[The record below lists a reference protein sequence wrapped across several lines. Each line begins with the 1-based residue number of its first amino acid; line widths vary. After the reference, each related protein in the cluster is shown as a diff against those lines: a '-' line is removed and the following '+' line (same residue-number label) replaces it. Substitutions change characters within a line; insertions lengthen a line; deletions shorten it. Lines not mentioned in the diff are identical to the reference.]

1 MALTL
6 TTDERTE
13 LERRVRSLKIRA
25 EDARRARVVLMLAD
39 GESYSTIEATVPCYR
54 DYINRWRKRFL
65 AKGLAGLQPRYRGQP
80 PTVLT
85 PAMEARVLEKTRQAP
100 PDGSTHWSTRKLGR
114 LLKIHHNLV
123 AKAWQRA
130 GLQPHR
136 FERYMQS
143 DDPDFE
149 PKAADVIGLYVNP
162 PVHAAVFAVDEKTA
176 IQALDRL
183 DPVLP
188 LSPGRAERHGFE
200 YYRHGTLSLYAALD
214 VKTGKVQGKTAKRHT
229 SAEFI
234 VFLRELVKKA
244 RWAKQIHIVLDNL
257 SAHKTKAVEEFLEQN
272 PKVRFHFTPT
282 YSSWLNQVELWFAK
296 IQRDVITRGVFTSV
310 ADLAR
315 KLRKYIR
322 AYAQAA
328 RPFRWTYT
336 DPRRRIPTYEITG
349 TAY

>member
-25 EDARRARVVLMLAD
+25 EDARRARVILMLAD
-39 GESYSTIEATVPCYR
+39 GDSYSTIEATVPCYR
-54 DYINRWRKRFL
+54 DYINRWRRRFL
-65 AKGLAGLQPRYRGQP
+65 ADRLDG
-80 PTVLT
+80 
-85 PAMEARVLEKTRQAP
+85 PAAAVSRAAADDP
-100 PDGSTHWSTRKLGR
+100 DADDGSAHLGEDAAAAAGWQHALEYPQAGA

-162 PVHAAVFAVDEKTA
+162 PDHAVVFAVDEKTA

-200 YYRHGTLSLYAALD
+200 YSRHGTLSLFAALNTQSGE
-214 VKTGKVQGKTAKRHT
+214 VLGQTVPRHT
-229 SAEFI
+229 SAAF
-234 VFLRELVKKA
+234 V
-244 RWAKQIHIVLDNL
+244 
-257 SAHKTKAVEEFLEQN
+257 EFLGDIVTSQ
-272 PKVRFHFTPT
+272 PKRP
-282 YSSWLNQVELWFAK
+282 
-296 IQRDVITRGVFTSV
+296 RDPCDRRQS
-310 ADLAR
+310 L
-315 KLRKYIR
+315 
-322 AYAQAA
+322 
-328 RPFRWTYT
+328 
-336 DPRRRIPTYEITG
+336 DP
-349 TAY
+349 

>member
-6 TTDERTE
+6 TTDERAE
-13 LERRVRSLKIRA
+13 LQRRVRSLKIRSEA
-25 EDARRARVVLMLAD
+25 ARRARVILMLAD
-39 GESYSTIEATVPCYR
+39 GESYSTIEAVIPCYR
-54 DYINRWRKRFL
+54 DYLNRWRRRFL
-65 AKGLAGLQPRYRGQP
+65 ADRLEGLRPRYCGST

-114 LLKIHHNLV
+114 VLKIHHNLV
-123 AKAWQRA
+123 RKAWERA

-162 PVHAAVFAVDEKTA
+162 PDHAAIFAVDEKTA

-200 YYRHGTLSLYAALD
+200 YYRHGTLSLFAALD
-214 VKTGKVQGKTAKRHT
+214 TQSGEVIGQTVPRHT
-229 SAEFI
+229 SAAFVEFLAD
-234 VFLRELVKKA
+234 VVASQPAGRE
-244 RWAKQIHIVLDNL
+244 IHVIADNL
-257 SAHKTKAVEEFLEQN
+257 STHKTQAVRTFLLEHPTLQL
-272 PKVRFHFTPT
+272 HFTPT
-282 YSSWLNQVELWFAK
+282 YSSWLNQVELWFSK
-296 IQRDVITRGVFTSV
+296 IERDLLTRGIFTSV
-310 ADLAR
+310 PDLAR
-315 KLRKYIR
+315 QIRRYIR
-322 AYAQAA
+322 LYNKRAK
-328 RPFRWTYT
+328 PIRWSYRN
-336 DPRRRIPTYEITG
+336 PAHRISSTSAG
-349 TAY
+349 TVH

>member
-13 LERRVRSLKIRA
+13 LERRVRRLKIRA
-25 EDARRARVVLMLAD
+25 EDARRARVILMLANGD
-39 GESYSTIEATVPCYR
+39 SYSTIEATIPCYR
-54 DYINRWRKRFL
+54 DYINRWRRRFL
-65 AKGLAGLQPRYRGQP
+65 ADRLDGLRPRYRGQP
-80 PTVLT
+80 PTILT
-85 PAMEARVLEKTRQAP
+85 PTMEARILAKTQQPP

-114 LLKIHHNLV
+114 VLKIHHNLV

-162 PVHAAVFAVDEKTA
+162 PDHAAVFAVDEKTA

-200 YYRHGTLSLYAALD
+200 YYRHGTLSLFAALNTQSGE
-214 VKTGKVQGKTAKRHT
+214 VLRQTVPRHT
-229 SAEFI
+229 SAAFCRLPRGHRGQSAEA
-234 VFLRELVKKA
+234 VRDS
-244 RWAKQIHIVLDNL
+244 RDCGQSLDPQDPGRSHL
-257 SAHKTKAVEEFLEQN
+257 
-272 PKVRFHFTPT
+272 
-282 YSSWLNQVELWFAK
+282 
-296 IQRDVITRGVFTSV
+296 
-310 ADLAR
+310 LAR
-315 KLRKYIR
+315 
-322 AYAQAA
+322 AS
-328 RPFRWTYT
+328 
-336 DPRRRIPTYEITG
+336 
-349 TAY
+349 